1 MNYDIIHEQK
11 EILRRRDRISLD
23 WAILMAI
30 ILHTLI
36 LYIPPIAKFE
46 TQRVWQQEQKETMQM
61 ARYSPPPP
69 PPEEMPAEQQVQKKQ
84 QVLAKPIPQR
94 EAVDLDNIVVVE
106 DDFEL
111 VYDPADLETIE
122 FADPQALPDEP
133 LRVGGD
139 VRAPT
144 ILKRVEPKYPEI
156 ARRARIQGLVILE
169 AIIDKNGNVRDVK
182 VIKSLNSLCDE
193 AAVEAAKQWKFEPG
207 TQNDIPIDVIM
218 NLTVQFMLK

>member
-1 MNYDIIHEQK
+1 
-11 EILRRRDRISLD
+11 
-23 WAILMAI
+23 
-30 ILHTLI
+30 
-36 LYIPPIAKFE
+36 
-46 TQRVWQQEQKETMQM
+46 
-61 ARYSPPPP
+61 
-69 PPEEMPAEQQVQKKQ
+69 
-84 QVLAKPIPQR
+84 
-94 EAVDLDNIVVVE
+94 
-106 DDFEL
+106 